1 MINREARRKLE
12 DFKVPDV
19 SKTVIRYRL
28 GRFVH
33 NFDISKVMEYVN
45 ERASLYEL
53 TKTVKAWER
62 KVEIAEVWSYIG
74 VLNNC
79 SVM

>member
-19 SKTVIRYRL
+19 SKTVMRYSCRF

-62 KVEIAEVWSYIG
+62 KVEIAEVWS
-74 VLNNC
+74 
-79 SVM
+79 